1 MFSKLYTRYMRFLL
15 PCVTLIFT
23 CYGLVSF
30 LAFVRLLQTDY
41 IDKISFFTEQQTAN
55 GADYLR
61 LAEHSMNLFLLQN
74 DPTDPGLNSN
84 QAYNNLRKIKSISLD
99 VSAAFLVN
107 SSSLYINPLDS
118 GDLLSGLR
126 AQRDRFCIPDGE
138 FKWYYLECGHITTD
152 MLLCTKTIPDFKQEP
167 FTLGVLIPAEKI
179 LPNVSG
185 DAKSTGIFSSR
196 SFSASIQCEP
206 DAFLSLS
213 DGAETND
220 GTPPVENGWKYDI
233 AAKEIEGSPFTLRLA
248 ISREKLTSRF
258 VLFFFEILALCA
270 ALFFAAYFALRRFL
284 RRLTGTLESLCVRF
298 SDFSELGDPA
308 RESTGSAKAPQ
319 QHT

>member
-1 MFSKLYTRYMRFLL
+1 MRFLL

-41 IDKISFFTEQQTAN
+41 IDKISYFTEQQTAN

-61 LAEHSMNLFLLQN
+61 LAEHNMNLFLLQN

-84 QAYNNLRKIKSISLD
+84 QVYNNLRKLKSISLD

-118 GDLLSGLR
+118 ADLLSGLR

-138 FKWYYLECGHITTD
+138 FRWYYLECGRITTD
-152 MLLCTKTIPDFKQEP
+152 MLLCTKTVLDYSQEP
-167 FTLGVLIPAEKI
+167 FTLGVLIPADKI
-179 LPNVSG
+179 LPNVSS
-185 DAKSTGIFSSR
+185 DLKSTGIFSSR

-206 DAFLSLS
+206 DAFLSLNDEAD
-213 DGAETND
+213 DGPPPA
-220 GTPPVENGWKYDI
+220 GTGWKYDV
-233 AAKEIEGSPFTLRLA
+233 AVREIEGSPFTLRLA

-270 ALFFAAYFALRRFL
+270 ALFFAAYFTLRRFL
-284 RRLTGTLESLCVRF
+284 RRLTRTLESLCVRF
-298 SDFSELGDPA
+298 SDFSELGDSA
-308 RESTGSAKAPQ
+308 RESADAAKA
-319 QHT
+319 TRRRI